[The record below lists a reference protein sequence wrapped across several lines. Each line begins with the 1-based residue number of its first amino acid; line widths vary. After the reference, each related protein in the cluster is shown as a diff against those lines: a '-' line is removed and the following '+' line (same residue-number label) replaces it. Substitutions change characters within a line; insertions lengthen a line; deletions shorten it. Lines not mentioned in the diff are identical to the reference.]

1 MKLIT
6 TLLALCLPVSA
17 WADSAQV
24 CLEYGKQQMAENAE
38 MRNLLSAMRI
48 EPDSVV
54 ENRYDAN
61 VGSQPVATELSAGL
75 RSRQGEAATML
86 CLLNDD
92 RPLYVYFN
100 TRK

>member
-6 TLLALCLPVSA
+6 TLLALCLSASA

-38 MRNLLSAMRI
+38 MHALLNAMRI

-86 CLLNDD
+86 CLLNND
-92 RPLYVYFN
+92 RPLYVYFD